1 MSTRRI
7 ESNPFAGGSASAYQA
22 ARRELRQ
29 AAADIH
35 GLPVSRVRI
44 APATVTLERRV
55 AGTDRWIGYSKD
67 VVDQH
72 EWLLRHA
79 PSSDTFRLVIRVRA

>member
-1 MSTRRI
+1 MNTRRI
-7 ESNPFAGGSASAYQA
+7 ESHPFAGGSARAYQA

-44 APATVTLERRV
+44 APATVTLERQ
-55 AGTDRWIGYSKD
+55 AGDRWIGYSKD
-67 VVDQH
+67 IVDQH

>member
-7 ESNPFAGGSASAYQA
+7 ESQPFVGGSTSAYLA

-29 AAADIH
+29 IVADIH
-35 GLPVSRVRI
+35 GLSVSRVRI
-44 APATVTLERRV
+44 APAAVTLERQ
-55 AGTDRWIGYSKD
+55 AGDRWIGYSKD

-79 PSSDTFRLVIRVRA
+79 ASGDRFRLVIHVRT